1 MSNLTDMNSAV
12 LRRMAQRHRS
22 GGRPLGGM
30 GDYPEILPYR
40 VMLTQAGDGKPVDG
54 PVSGSVT
61 ASQGGDVLSQIRDI
75 LLHLPQMMSEEWRS
89 RFVMTPREAISFI
102 APGGPIS
109 VGVGA
114 AVAVV
119 SQQVD
124 EMFTG
129 FLTHVGVNVIAPAGF
144 SSITWQI
151 RINGAIHPK
160 FADRIF
166 SAPTI
171 STPVPFTLELTQNR
185 TLQLVAINTGA
196 VPVDVAGI
204 LVGWT
209 EYMATFK
216 NYGSAPSAGIA

>member
-1 MSNLTDMNSAV
+1 MSNLADMNSAV
-12 LRRMAQRHRS
+12 LRRMAQRGSRGPVDRRS
-22 GGRPLGGM
+22 L
-30 GDYPEILPYR
+30 GDYPEILPHR
-40 VMLTQAGDGKPVDG
+40 VMLTQTGKGADG
-54 PVSGSVT
+54 PVSGSVS
-61 ASQGGDVLSQIRDI
+61 AQQGDGSLSQIRD
-75 LLHLPQMMSEEWRS
+75 LLLRLPQMMSEEWRT

-102 APGGPIS
+102 APGGPTS
-109 VGVGA
+109 VPAGM
-114 AVAVV
+114 AVAIV
-119 SQQVD
+119 SQQID
-124 EMFTG
+124 ELFTG
-129 FLTHVGVNVIAPAGF
+129 FLTHVGVNVIAPAAF

-160 FADRIF
+160 FTDRIF

-185 TLQLVAINTGA
+185 TLQLVAINTGGVA
-196 VPVDVAGI
+196 VDAAGI